1 MAEAMLIGAG
11 LGAGGALLSGQD
23 PLKGAAL
30 GGAMGGATAGF
41 GGAGV
46 ASGAGAAGGSTS
58 MMQTLATPAA
68 TSGATA
74 AVGNTM
80 NPALTNGIGQSSNPF
95 TQFGRDASSYMGDI
109 GSNISDFGS
118 NVGDTV
124 GEGFDYLN
132 DKTGMENKDW
142 TKMAMSQGIN
152 SMQPDPQQQIQSAP
166 MGQGISR
173 PQVDLSQSSGSLL
186 SSNPMTSGAGGQQL
200 TLEEM
205 KMLQQRGL
213 L

>member
-1 MAEAMLIGAG
+1 MGEAVLMGAA
-11 LGAGGALLSGQD
+11 LGGGSAMLSGQD

-41 GGAGV
+41 GSAGV
-46 ASGAGAAGGSTS
+46 ASGAGAGASAGSTS

-74 AVGNTM
+74 AVGSTM
-80 NPALTNGIGQSSNPF
+80 NPALTNGLGQSSNPF
-95 TQFGRDASSYMGDI
+95 TQFGRDASEMATNAYDT
-109 GSNISDFGS
+109 
-118 NVGDTV
+118 VGDTV
-124 GEGFDYLN
+124 GQGFDYLN

-142 TKMAMSQGIN
+142 TKMAMAQGMN
-152 SMQPDPQQQIQSAP
+152 SMQPDPQQEQQIQSAP

-173 PQVDLSQSSGSLL
+173 PQVDLSQSQGSLL
-186 SSNPMTSGAGGQQL
+186 SSNPQTSGAGGQQL

>member
-1 MAEAMLIGAG
+1 MGEAVLIGAG

-41 GGAGV
+41 GSAGV

-58 MMQTLATPAA
+58 MMQTLATPTM

-80 NPALTNGIGQSSNPF
+80 NPALTNGLGQSSNAF

-109 GSNISDFGS
+109 GSNI
-118 NVGDTV
+118 GDTI
-124 GEGFDYLN
+124 GQGFDYVN

-142 TKMAMSQGIN
+142 TKMGLNQGMN
-152 SMQPDPQQQIQSAP
+152 AMQPDPQQQIQAAP

-173 PQVDLSQSSGSLL
+173 PQVDLSQSAGSLL
-186 SSNPMTSGAGGQQL
+186 SSNPMTSGPGGMAMTQKDYELLKQ
-200 TLEEM
+200 
-205 KMLQQRGL
+205 GL